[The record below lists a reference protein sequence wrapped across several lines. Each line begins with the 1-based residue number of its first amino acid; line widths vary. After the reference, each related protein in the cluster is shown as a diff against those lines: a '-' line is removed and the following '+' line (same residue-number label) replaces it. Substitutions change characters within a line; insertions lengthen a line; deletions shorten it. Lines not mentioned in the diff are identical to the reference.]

1 MSFELLNRKPFEAA
15 ALTNDHDPIRDP
27 LQNPSVSSYFRWK
40 GMVDRPLAA
49 VLLVLTAPV
58 IALLWLL
65 VKCTSSGPGFYRQER
80 SGQFGRPFMMF
91 KLRTMRQDAEAVTG
105 AIWSS
110 TNDPRITRL
119 GWLLR
124 KFHLDELPQLVNVLK
139 GEMSLVGPRPER
151 PEFVDVLAAKIDR
164 YCDRLM
170 VPPGITGL
178 AQLNLPPDT
187 DLHGVERK
195 LVLDLEYVREAGPWL
210 EARLLICTA
219 TRLLKVPTIR
229 LLGLHRAVKLPNTKS
244 RMATPAARGDPD
256 SSAAVSQQAVNSP
269 HNGNGQETTPAAVQR
284 PAHPASPSK
293 PR

>member
-15 ALTNDHDPIRDP
+15 ALTNDHDSMRDA
-27 LQNPSVSSYFRWK
+27 LNSPSVSSYFRWK

-49 VLLVLTAPV
+49 ILLVLTAPV
-58 IALLWLL
+58 IGLLWLL
-65 VKCTSSGPGFYRQER
+65 VKCTSPGPGFYRQKR
-80 SGQFGRPFMMF
+80 SGQFGRPFTMF

-105 AIWSS
+105 AIWCS

-139 GEMSLVGPRPER
+139 GEMSLAGPRPER
-151 PEFVDVLAAKIDR
+151 PEFVEVLATKIEG

-187 DLHGVERK
+187 DLHSVERK
-195 LVLDLEYVREAGPWL
+195 LVLDLAYICQAGPWL

-219 TRLLKVPTIR
+219 TRLLKVPTIK
-229 LLGLHRAVKLPNTKS
+229 LLGLHRAVNLPNTKS
-244 RMATPAARGDPD
+244 GKAMLAARGDPD
-256 SSAAVSQQAVNSP
+256 SSAAVCQQAVNSP
-269 HNGNGQETTPAAVQR
+269 RNGNGEDTTPAAVQNL
-284 PAHPASPSK
+284 AHPALPSK